1 MPTRC
6 HPEVV
11 VLWWSLQH
19 VIIIDTD
26 CLLITL
32 LHRLLLHL
40 FLDYRFPRYPTK
52 PLFRL
57 ITSSSHHP
65 RKPQLMISNLPPTSL
80 PDDPITLTLLI
91 LTRVIHRHRH
101 TNLPLMMIRLLR
113 PLLTL
118 CLSLLLLLLLLLV
131 IEVEQLAELLF

>member
-11 VLWWSLQH
+11 LLWWSLQH
-19 VIIIDTD
+19 VIVIDTD
-26 CLLITL
+26 GLLITL

-40 FLDYRFPRYPTK
+40 LLDYRFPRYPTK

-80 PDDPITLTLLI
+80 PDPITLTLLI

-101 TNLPLMMIRLLR
+101 TNLPLMMMRLLR

-118 CLSLLLLLLLLLV
+118 CLRLLLLLLLLLV
-131 IEVEQLAELLF
+131 VEVEQLAELLF